1 MLSHDIAVKGE
12 LSAFYHDFSRGR
24 SPIGATQG
32 TLRYDP
38 ISRLRPPDDFRF
50 QYWPWQFPD
59 KIDYSAAFF
68 NALRAENF
76 RFYPFWEIA
85 WE

>member
-1 MLSHDIAVKGE
+1 VGDKSLAFEPQKQLIAN
-12 LSAFYHDFSRGR
+12 SRG
-24 SPIGATQG
+24 GATQG

-59 KIDYSAAFF
+59 KIDFSAAFF
-68 NALRAENF
+68 NALQAENF
-76 RFYPFWEIA
+76 PFYPFWEIA

>member
-1 MLSHDIAVKGE
+1 VGDKSLAFEPQKQLIAN
-12 LSAFYHDFSRGR
+12 SRG
-24 SPIGATQG
+24 GATQG

-59 KIDYSAAFF
+59 KIDCSAAFF
-68 NALRAENF
+68 NALQAENF
-76 RFYPFWEIA
+76 PFYPFWEIA